1 MSFFDSEFVQKEMDD
16 INELQRKIGKELFV
30 FPTMSKEEKYEHMQL
45 LSDLLEKQQL
55 LYTRLSLSDD
65 LKAIEMK
72 NQIVESSRMLGFGNA
87 DVNSIF
93 KSMRMTIENLK
104 TKVMVDP

>member
-65 LKAIEMK
+65 PKAIEMK

>member
-1 MSFFDSEFVQKEMDD
+1 
-16 INELQRKIGKELFV
+16 
-30 FPTMSKEEKYEHMQL
+30 MSKEEKYEHMQL
-45 LSDLLEKQQL
+45 LSNLLEKQQL

-65 LKAIEMK
+65 PKAIEMK

>member
-1 MSFFDSEFVQKEMDD
+1 MDD

-65 LKAIEMK
+65 PKAIEMK

>member
-45 LSDLLEKQQL
+45 LSNLLEKQQL

-65 LKAIEMK
+65 PKAIEMK